1 VAMGWDRAKVYHG
14 ACFVIG
20 WAAWWA
26 FALAVEPGQWRG
38 MGWIAII
45 NAFHFTHAWRVW
57 RCEDPAA
64 LDPELKRVALST
76 AVAALFILLAQTGG
90 AA

>member
-1 VAMGWDRAKVYHG
+1 M
-14 ACFVIG
+14 
-20 WAAWWA
+20 
-26 FALAVEPGQWRG
+26 AVELGQWRG
-38 MGWIAII
+38 MGGIAII
-45 NAFHFTHAWRVW
+45 NAFHFTHAWQVW